1 MTDMDIHAIYGVGGH
16 DGEQVADAGPGPRP
30 EQVPA
35 GRPLV
40 EQTSE
45 YSASVRATEAI
56 ERLMNTREPI
66 TSAIQ
71 PAATATTTTPDVHA
85 ARKRKV
91 GVLARLF
98 GGGKSQSGRQDF
110 TAEPDDE
117 TNKKSGQSDSGID
130 HQSAGEEGQDGD
142 ADKSALLGRKHL
154 WIGATGLVM
163 VVVCALVLG
172 SLTGH
177 RGESPPVLD
186 SAAPPASE
194 ALPSGEQQ
202 RDRPISLTVDDPHC
216 WSPSTDASN
225 AVSGD
230 PKKAWTCTRTFNSD
244 GTRLTIRLAG
254 GPYRISK
261 VRLVPGWDF
270 TGPDQVDQWFKYR
283 TVTTVVWRFDG
294 GSPIEQQF
302 DGGRKQQSKDVPYVF
317 ASTVTLR
324 VTKTA
329 IPAASSPTSSSI
341 PAPNF
346 GFPGGW
352 GSINLPVPGA
362 GQAPGFS
369 GGRSSTEPKAFA
381 ISSVEILGHRAQ

>member
-1 MTDMDIHAIYGVGGH
+1 MADMDIHAIYGVDGH
-16 DGEQVADAGPGPRP
+16 DGEQVTDTSAAPQP
-30 EQVPA
+30 EQILANQPPA
-35 GRPLV
+35 G
-40 EQTSE
+40 QTSGCSP
-45 YSASVRATEAI
+45 SAQATEAI

-71 PAATATTTTPDVHA
+71 PVATTTTTPDVSA
-85 ARKRKV
+85 ARKQKV
-91 GVLARLF
+91 GLLAGLF
-98 GGGKSQSGRQDF
+98 GGGKSRSDRQDAD
-110 TAEPDDE
+110 AEPDDE
-117 TNKKSGQSDSGID
+117 TNKESGQSNPGIE
-130 HQSAGEEGQDGD
+130 HQSSGEKGHDGD

-154 WIGATGLVM
+154 WVGAAGIVM
-163 VVVCALVLG
+163 VVVCALALG
-172 SLTGH
+172 ALTGH
-177 RGESPPVLD
+177 SGES
-186 SAAPPASE
+186 APALNRATTATSE

-216 WSPSTDASN
+216 WSPSTDAAN
-225 AVSGD
+225 AVTGD

-270 TGPDQVDQWFKYR
+270 TGPDQIDQWFKYR

-302 DGGRKQQSKDVPYVF
+302 DGSRKQQTKAVSDVF

-324 VTKTA
+324 VTKTVV
-329 IPAASSPTSSSI
+329 PAASPPTNSAI
-341 PAPNF
+341 PAPNP

-352 GSINLPVPGA
+352 GSITLPTPSASPTPGISS
-362 GQAPGFS
+362 GQ
-369 GGRSSTEPKAFA
+369 SSAEPKAFA
-381 ISSVEILGHRAQ
+381 ISSIEILGHRAQ